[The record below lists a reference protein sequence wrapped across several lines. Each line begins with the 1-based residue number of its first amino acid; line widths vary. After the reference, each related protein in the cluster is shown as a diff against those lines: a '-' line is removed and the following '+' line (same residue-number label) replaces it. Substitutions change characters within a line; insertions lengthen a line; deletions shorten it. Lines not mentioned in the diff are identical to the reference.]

1 MALLIFYFCLAVFI
15 SFFCSILEAVILS
28 VPYSYIESSQSEAK
42 YLTLLKKLKYQISR
56 SLSAILT
63 LNTIANTLGA
73 AGVGAQAYIIYTN
86 KIKHI
91 TDMEGVAPY
100 FSSGAYVTFFSIL
113 LTLTILI
120 VGEVIPK
127 TLGAAYWRT
136 ILPSAVYGIQGM
148 IFICYPFVSLFRY
161 VTKIF
166 KTKPFV
172 ITREDILGAA
182 KLGANEGAIYK
193 NEGALI
199 VNILKLKQK
208 KVSDIMTPRTVIT
221 AFEKGTTIKEVIQ
234 KHQPLRFS
242 RIPVYEEN
250 LDQVIGLVHRYKILE
265 ANLKGSNEGKVEE
278 YLKPVHSVPETIS
291 VTAALNQFIK
301 RKEHIF
307 IVVDEYGA
315 VEGLVTMEDVVET
328 VLGIEIVDELD
339 SVADMREEA
348 RQKWRQKKR
357 KKQKRRKTTNNRNY
371 TSSPA

>member
-1 MALLIFYFCLAVFI
+1 M
-15 SFFCSILEAVILS
+15 
-28 VPYSYIESSQSEAK
+28 PYSYVESSQSEAR
-42 YLTLLKKLKYQISR
+42 YLKLLKKLKYQISR

-73 AGVGAQAYIIYTN
+73 AGVGAQAYVLYTN
-86 KIKHI
+86 KVNSMGETYI
-91 TDMEGVAPY
+91 
-100 FSSGAYVTFFSIL
+100 SSGVYVASFSFL
-113 LTLTILI
+113 LTLSILI
-120 VGEVIPK
+120 VGEIIPK

-136 ILPSAVYGIQGM
+136 LLSPAVYGIQGM

-161 VTKIF
+161 VTKMF
-166 KTKPFV
+166 KIKPSV

-199 VNILKLKQK
+199 VNILKLKRK

-221 AFEKGTTIKEVIQ
+221 AFEKGMTIKEII
-234 KHQPLRFS
+234 KNHQPLRFS
-242 RIPVYEEN
+242 RIPIYEEN

-265 ANLKGSNEGKVEE
+265 ANLKGFSEGRVEDH
-278 YLKPVHSVPETIS
+278 LQSVHSVPETMS
-291 VTAALNQFIK
+291 VAAALNQFIK

-328 VLGIEIVDELD
+328 YFG
-339 SVADMREEA
+339 
-348 RQKWRQKKR
+348 
-357 KKQKRRKTTNNRNY
+357 Y
-371 TSSPA
+371 

>member
-1 MALLIFYFCLAVFI
+1 MIFYFCLAVFI

-91 TDMEGVAPY
+91 TDVEGVVPY
-100 FSSGAYVTFFSIL
+100 LSSGAYVTFFSIL
-113 LTLTILI
+113 LTLAILI
-120 VGEVIPK
+120 VGEIIPK

-136 ILPSAVYGIQGM
+136 LLHPAVYGIQGM

-161 VTKIF
+161 ITKIF
-166 KTKPFV
+166 KTKPFI

-182 KLGANEGAIYK
+182 RLGANEGAIYK

-199 VNILKLKQK
+199 TNILKLNRK

-221 AFEKGTTIKEVIQ
+221 AFEKGTTIKEIIK

-265 ANLKGSNEGKVEE
+265 ANLQGFSDGKVEN

-291 VTAALNQFIK
+291 VTAALDQFIK

-315 VEGLVTMEDVVET
+315 IEGLVTMEDVVET
-328 VLGIEIVDELD
+328 ILGIEIVDELD

-348 RQKWRQKKR
+348 RQKWRR
-357 KKQKRRKTTNNRNY
+357 KKSKKHKSRKTNNRNY

>member
-15 SFFCSILEAVILS
+15 SFICSILEAVILS
-28 VPYSYIESSQSEAK
+28 VPYSYIESSSSETK
-42 YLTLLKKLKYQISR
+42 YLALLKKLKYQISR

-73 AGVGAQAYIIYTN
+73 AGVGAQAYLLYAN
-86 KIKHI
+86 R
-91 TDMEGVAPY
+91 MSSVEGGMAPY
-100 FSSGAYVTFFSIL
+100 ISSGAYVAFFSVL

-120 VGEVIPK
+120 FGEIIPK

-136 ILPSAVYGIQGM
+136 LLPFAVYGIQGV
-148 IFICYPFVSLFRY
+148 IFICYPFVGLFRY

-166 KTKPFV
+166 KTRPPV

-182 KLGANEGAIYK
+182 KLGANEGVIYK

-199 VNILKLKQK
+199 TNILKLKKK
-208 KVSDIMTPRTVIT
+208 KVADIMTPRTVIT
-221 AFEKGTTIKEVIQ
+221 AFEKKTTIKEIIE

-242 RIPVYEEN
+242 RIPVYDGN
-250 LDQVIGLVHRYKILE
+250 LDQVIGLIHRYKILE
-265 ANLKGSNEGKVEE
+265 ANLQGFSDAWVEN
-278 YLKPVHSVPETIS
+278 YSKPIHSIQETLS

-315 VEGLVTMEDVVET
+315 VEGLVTMEDVIET
-328 VLGIEIVDELD
+328 ILGIEIVDELD

-348 RQKWRQKKR
+348 RQKWRRKKKR
-357 KKQKRRKTTNNRNY
+357 KQKKESNRNY
-371 TSSPA
+371 RASPVS

>member
-15 SFFCSILEAVILS
+15 SFLCSVLEAVILS

-42 YLTLLKKLKYQISR
+42 HLTLLKKLKYQMSR

-73 AGVGAQAYIIYTN
+73 AGVGAQAYILYTN
-86 KIKHI
+86 KINTI
-91 TDMEGVAPY
+91 TDMGGVTPY
-100 FSSGAYVTFFSIL
+100 ISSGAYVAFFSVL

-120 VGEVIPK
+120 IGEIIPK
-127 TLGAAYWRT
+127 TLGAAYWRAL
-136 ILPSAVYGIQGM
+136 LPPAVYGIQGM

-161 VTKIF
+161 VTKFF

-199 VNILKLKQK
+199 VNILKLKRK

-221 AFEKGTTIKEVIQ
+221 AFEKGTTIKEIIK

-265 ANLKGSNEGKVEE
+265 ANLQGFSDTGVEN

-328 VLGIEIVDELD
+328 ILGIEIVDELD

-348 RQKWRQKKR
+348 RQKWRQKKM
-357 KKQKRRKTTNNRNY
+357 KKQKRGKVNNNRNY
-371 TSSPA
+371 PSPA